1 MTRLIDLKNYLAY
14 PSSMAKIN
22 FAGQSIWI
30 TGASS
35 GIGESLALAL
45 GRRGAK
51 LILSG
56 RNVPALEACASS
68 AGGHASIL
76 PFSLTDPKARENAAT
91 KALEISNGIDM
102 LILNAGVSQRSL
114 FMETSEEVFLAIMET
129 NFFASVDITRR
140 ILPSMLQR
148 GSGTIV
154 CVSSL
159 AGLMGAP
166 LRTSYAASKHALA
179 GFFTSLRSELY
190 NSPIKI
196 ILVYPGFVTTSIS
209 HNAFSGNG
217 ALHGRMD
224 PLQANGQNPQ
234 KTADLILSGM
244 AAGKLDIKVAMDAK
258 SRFGLFL
265 SRHCPE
271 TLAKALASH
280 QDL

>member
-1 MTRLIDLKNYLAY
+1 MARLIDLKNYLAY
-14 PSSMAKIN
+14 PSSMAETN
-22 FAGQSIWI
+22 FDGRSVWI

-35 GIGESLALAL
+35 GIGASLALAL

-56 RNVPALEACASS
+56 RNVPALEARASS
-68 AGGHASIL
+68 AGGPASIL
-76 PFSLTDPKARENAAT
+76 PFSLADPKARENAVI
-91 KALEISNGIDM
+91 KALEIYNGIDM

-114 FMETSEEVFLAIMET
+114 FMDTSEEVFSAIMET
-129 NFFASVDITRR
+129 NFFASVEITRR

-166 LRTSYAASKHALA
+166 HRTSYAASKHALA

-196 ILVYPGFVTTSIS
+196 ILVYPGFVATSIS
-209 HNAFSGNG
+209 HNAFSGDGTLYN
-217 ALHGRMD
+217 RMD
-224 PLQANGQNPQ
+224 PLQANGQDPQ
-234 KTADLILSGM
+234 KTADLILSGI

-265 SRHCPE
+265 SRHCPAI
-271 TLAKALASH
+271 LAKALAARK
-280 QDL
+280 DL